1 MLTYNDEEL
10 TVTVTGPTF
19 IALQV
24 RDLDRAAAFYETR
37 LGLKRTPMSPP
48 GAVVLTPSRPRSHSG
63 NRCPE
68 STSTPPARTPVGVAL
83 WLHADDAQALHDRL
97 AADGVPIT
105 VAPFD
110 SPFGRTFTFSDPDG
124 YAVTIHDQ
132 A

>member
-1 MLTYNDEEL
+1 M
-10 TVTVTGPTF
+10 TVTGPTF

-24 RDLDRAAAFYETR
+24 RDLKRAAAFYETH
-37 LGLKRTPMSPP
+37 LGLTRAPVAPP
-48 GAVVLTPSRPRSHSG
+48 GAVVFDTTPASFAVRVPLPGVDLDAVRPYPG
-63 NRCPE
+63 
-68 STSTPPARTPVGVAL
+68 VGVAL

-110 SPFGRTFTFSDPDG
+110 SPFGRTFTFTDLDG
-124 YAVTIHDQ
+124 YAITIHDQ